1 MLPFTLKQLEAFA
14 AVVETQSF
22 SAAAEKLYLTQST
35 VSSHVRLL
43 EEALGV
49 GLLSRESKRTVK
61 LTPEGARIYNY
72 AKTILED
79 CGKLSADF
87 DAEGRADILLAS
99 SSLPAQRL
107 VPGLVAAF
115 MKAYPGYT
123 CVIRDGDS
131 EEVQQMLLDGEA
143 EIGFT
148 GSSDYRSALRYE
160 KLAEDRLILAAPNT
174 PYYRSL
180 KEQGLYGRDL
190 LNEPVITRETG
201 SATQKLADNY
211 LSSLPE
217 PVSLKVV
224 ARVSSLDTMRDML
237 LRGAGTAIL
246 SEGSVHGQIEAGTLL
261 AFELEPEPVKRNIYL
276 ACRKKGLMSRGAAAF
291 LRFVTETM
299 R

>member
-1 MLPFTLKQLEAFA
+1 MLPFNLRQLEAFA

-22 SAAAEKLYLTQST
+22 SAAAEKLFLTQST

-49 GLLSRESKRTVK
+49 PLLARESKRPLK
-61 LTPEGARIYNY
+61 LTAEGTRLYSY

-79 CGKLSADF
+79 CEKLCSDL
-87 DAEGRADILLAS
+87 DRDRRSEVLLAS

-107 VPGLVAAF
+107 VPELVAGF
-115 MKAYPGYT
+115 MEACPECT
-123 CVIRDGDS
+123 CTVRDGDS
-131 EEVQQMLLDGEA
+131 EQVQQMLLNGEA

-160 KLAEDRLILAAPNT
+160 KLGEDRLILAAPNT
-174 PYYRSL
+174 ARYRAF
-180 KEQGLYGRDL
+180 KEQGLFGRDL
-190 LNEPVITRETG
+190 LNEPMLTRETG

-217 PVSLKVV
+217 PVSLKVA
-224 ARVSSLDTMRDML
+224 ARIGSLDTLRDMI

-246 SEGSVHGQIEAGTLL
+246 SEGSVHAQIESGAILC
-261 AFELEPEPVKRNIYL
+261 FELGPEPVKRNIYL
-276 ACRKKGLMSRGAAAF
+276 AYRKKGLMSRGAALF
-291 LRFVTETM
+291 LKFVLEK
-299 R
+299 RQ